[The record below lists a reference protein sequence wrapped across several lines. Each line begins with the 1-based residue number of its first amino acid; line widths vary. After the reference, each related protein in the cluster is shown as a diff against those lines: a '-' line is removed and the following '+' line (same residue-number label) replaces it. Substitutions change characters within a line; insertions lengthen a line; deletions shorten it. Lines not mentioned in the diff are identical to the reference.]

1 VSSKLACSC
10 EKSPS
15 VLGLL
20 EESTVPLWVGKKNI
34 VYLQFLLLI
43 VLLGLGDWCPSWSG
57 FSKNDPTTEY
67 IFFME
72 ILLTFSIQRFVC
84 FVIEFKYRLHMS
96 IIHSKAVVYW
106 YQPGLMLN

>member
-57 FSKNDPTTEY
+57 FSKNDPTTD
-67 IFFME
+67 IFFYGNS
-72 ILLTFSIQRFVC
+72 LDVFNSKVC
-84 FVIEFKYRLHMS
+84 
-96 IIHSKAVVYW
+96 
-106 YQPGLMLN
+106 MLRNRI